1 MKKYLILLLVL
12 LASQAHAQTPSQIL
26 QLNYEGYTVWVD
38 CLKRGAVKFQYTL
51 QADIADYPR
60 SSSFYIDK
68 SVPRECQQLST
79 SAYGLGYDRG
89 HLVAANHMDFSATAV
104 KQSNIM
110 VNVLPQTV
118 AFNRGAWE
126 KTETISD
133 CYRDIEPLLV
143 IGGVIW
149 GDYQGDDYFLET
161 HGVATPDA
169 FWKVIIR
176 GSGADQRAIAWIV
189 PNSGDAYS
197 AALDQYIVS
206 VEELE
211 MATGEVIPV
220 ADYVKYEKP
229 SQSWMIPLGCNK
241 S

>member
-1 MKKYLILLLVL
+1 MKKYVL
-12 LASQAHAQTPSQIL
+12 LFLALLATHAHAVTPAQVL
-26 QLNYEGYTVWVD
+26 QLDYEGYTVWVD
-38 CLKRGAVKFQYTL
+38 CLKRGAVKFEYTL
-51 QADIADYPR
+51 TQDIADYARP
-60 SSSFYIDK
+60 SSFYIDK

-79 SAYGLGYDRG
+79 GSYGLGYDRG
-89 HLVAANHMDFSATAV
+89 HLVAANHMDFSATAI

-110 VNVLPQTV
+110 VNVLPQT
-118 AFNRGAWE
+118 AAMNRGAWE
-126 KTETISD
+126 KTEQIAD
-133 CYRDIEPLLV
+133 CYRDIEDLTI

-149 GDYQGDDYFLET
+149 GDYEGDDYFLET

-176 GSGADQRAIAWIV
+176 GTEADQRAIAWIV
-189 PNSGDAYS
+189 PNSDDANS

-220 ADYVKYEKP
+220 ADYVKYERP
-229 SQSWMIPLGCNK
+229 SQFWIMPYGCNR

>member
-1 MKKYLILLLVL
+1 MKKYVFLLLTL
-12 LASQAHAQTPSQIL
+12 LAFHANAQTPAQIL
-26 QLNYEGYTVWVD
+26 QLKYEGFTVWVD
-38 CLKRGAVKFQYTL
+38 CLNRGAVKFQYTL

-118 AFNRGAWE
+118 ALNRGAWE
-126 KTETISD
+126 RTEIISD
-133 CYRDIEPLLV
+133 CYRDIEPLLI

-149 GDYQGDDYFLET
+149 GDYLGDDYFLES

-189 PNSGDAYS
+189 PNSDGANS

-220 ADYVKYEKP
+220 ADYVKYERP
-229 SQSWMIPLGCNK
+229 SQSWMIPYGCNR

>member
-1 MKKYLILLLVL
+1 MKKYFILFILL
-12 LASQAHAQTPSQIL
+12 AIQAHAETPAQVL

-51 QADIADYPR
+51 QTDIADYPR

-68 SVPRECQQLST
+68 SVPRECQQLTT
-79 SAYGLGYDRG
+79 SAYGVGYDRG
-89 HLVAANHMDFSATAV
+89 HLVAANHMDFSATAI

-118 AFNRGAWE
+118 ALNRGAWE

-133 CYRDIEPLLV
+133 CYRDIEPLLI

-149 GDYQGDDYFLET
+149 GDYQGDDYFMET

-176 GSGADQRAIAWIV
+176 GSGEDQRAIAWIV
-189 PNSGDAYS
+189 PNSDDAYS

-229 SQSWMIPLGCNK
+229 TQSWMLPLGCNK